1 MTGATISM
9 VIVTNFAERP
19 CHERFL
25 RVSYVLIAPLV
36 RRGRRA
42 GAPSLEVALFTSCWR
57 SEIVKGIGHAGECL
71 YESWGVFLRAFF
83 SNFRIRFLISEKPP
97 PTSKPACAK
106 SPSKDGLPC

>member
-42 GAPSLEVALFTSCWR
+42 ALLHSKWRFLRPAGGAKLLKGSGMLENVCTNHAAFSCALFF
-57 SEIVKGIGHAGECL
+57 K
-71 YESWGVFLRAFF
+71 
-83 SNFRIRFLISEKPP
+83 
-97 PTSKPACAK
+97 
-106 SPSKDGLPC
+106 LPHKIFDF